1 MFKDLFAS
9 GDLNAFPIVGLM
21 IFFVMML
28 GVYFWVM
35 RPGRGS
41 FYAALS
47 AEALD
52 LIPNAGA
59 KSDNQQS

>member
-1 MFKDLFAS
+1 MFKQVFAS
-9 GDLNAFPIVGLM
+9 GTLNVFPIVGMM

-35 RPGRGS
+35 RPGRSS

-52 LIPNAGA
+52 LDPGQSAGEN
-59 KSDNQQS
+59 KSK